1 MQELKNFLIDK
12 FKLSTV
18 IKIVFNTPVYKSNEN
33 FKIVFENKGD
43 FYQMATFYEQ
53 KVKHTNYDNINA
65 VVEEFMAQFEVG
77 YKQIDIVTTEQE
89 IKILS
94 NKKKNYKII
103 EKNKKSN
110 FEATGHNRQKQY
122 ILNEGEN
129 IQWLVKT
136 GVMTE
141 NFKVIDKKYKK
152 FKQINK
158 FLEIIRDV
166 EDNIEENGTIID
178 FGCGKSYLT
187 FAIYH
192 YLNIIKNKNVKIIG
206 LDLKKDVIENCN
218 KLAKELRYEN
228 LTFLNEDIS
237 NFKHDGNVTMV
248 VTLHACDTATDLAL
262 YNAIKWNSKVIL
274 SAPCCQHEI
283 YQQIKNNKNDI
294 LLKYGIISERLA
306 TLITDSI
313 RATMLESKGYETNII
328 EFIEMEHTPK
338 NVLIRGVF
346 TGGNSE
352 QSVHK
357 AIMEYKEIADKYN
370 INQSLYKLLYE

>member
-1 MQELKNFLIDK
+1 MQELKNFVIDK

-33 FKIVFENKGD
+33 FKVVFENKGE
-43 FYQMATFYEQ
+43 FFQMSTFYEQ
-53 KVKHTNYDNINA
+53 KVKHTNFSNINE
-65 VVEEFMAQFEVG
+65 VVNEFMLQFEIG
-77 YKQIDIVTTEQE
+77 YKQVDIITTEQE

-103 EKNKKSN
+103 EKNKQSTFN
-110 FEATGHNRQKQY
+110 ATGHNRQKQY

-129 IQWLVKT
+129 IPWLVKT

-141 NFKVIDKKYKK
+141 SFKVVDKKYKK

-218 KLAKELRYEN
+218 KLAKELKYEN

-283 YQQIKNNKNDI
+283 YQQIKNSKNDI
-294 LLKYGIISERLA
+294 LLKYGIVSERLA

-338 NVLIRGVF
+338 NVLIRGVL
-346 TGGNSE
+346 TGERDEKNVE
-352 QSVHK
+352 K
-357 AIMEYKEIADKYN
+357 AIIEYKEIADKYN